1 MTDLSGKTVLITG
14 ASKGIGAAAARVF
27 VDAGANVALVARSG
41 GAIETLASE
50 IGPKARAYPCDVS
63 DYDALAAAISDTI
76 KTFGSLD
83 IVVNNAGVIEPI
95 TRLSDADPSAWSK
108 AIDINLKGVFNGIHA
123 SLPQMQAQG
132 HGTIITVSSGAAHG
146 PMEGWAHYCTA
157 KAGAAMLTKCLHEE
171 MAGHG
176 IRAFGLSPGTVATEM
191 QVLIKASGINKVSEL
206 DPSVH
211 VPAEWPA
218 KALAWM
224 CTAAADDLVGTE
236 IALRDPNIRAQL
248 DLG

>member
-1 MTDLSGKTVLITG
+1 
-14 ASKGIGAAAARVF
+14 
-27 VDAGANVALVARSG
+27 
-41 GAIETLASE
+41 
-50 IGPKARAYPCDVS
+50 
-63 DYDALAAAISDTI
+63 
-76 KTFGSLD
+76 
-83 IVVNNAGVIEPI
+83 
-95 TRLSDADPSAWSK
+95 
-108 AIDINLKGVFNGIHA
+108 
-123 SLPQMQAQG
+123 
-132 HGTIITVSSGAAHG
+132 
-146 PMEGWAHYCTA
+146 
-157 KAGAAMLTKCLHEE
+157 MLTKCLHEE